1 MTELSV
7 VLISRNQEWNI
18 ARLVESVLRETA
30 SLPSTEI
37 VLVDSVSTDRTP
49 KIAARYPITVLRLRP
64 DQRQTAA
71 AGRYV
76 GYKQTTGDLV
86 LFLDGDM
93 ELCQGWLEQAIT
105 VMQSRSEVGV
115 VCGPVIDRPIAPL
128 KQADEPAEF
137 PEADVA
143 GDEVLQ
149 GGGAAMYRRSV
160 LEQVGTWN
168 PYLYSEEEPEL
179 CLRIR
184 YAGYRVLRL
193 ARPIVFHYSAPADSI
208 STLFGRRSRNLWLG
222 FGQNIRYF
230 LGSPLL
236 WPYLRE
242 RGWAVAPALALTAG
256 IIATMASG
264 LTGHWGWLGL
274 WVACLSLLT
283 IGIAIRK
290 CSLKRGVFSVFQR
303 LLVLEGTIRGLL
315 LKPFDPAGYAGSYEV
330 MTQPNCQLSS
340 GSKGNIS

>member
-30 SLPSTEI
+30 PLPSAEI
-37 VLVDSVSTDRTP
+37 VLVDSVSTDCTTE
-49 KIAARYPITVLRLRP
+49 IAARYPITVLRLRP
-64 DQRQTAA
+64 GQRLTAA

-76 GYKQTTGDLV
+76 GYNQTTGDLV

-93 ELCQGWLEQAIT
+93 ELCQGWLEQAIA
-105 VMQSRSEVGV
+105 VMQSQAEVGV
-115 VCGPVIDRPIAPL
+115 VCGLVIDRPIAPL
-128 KQADEPAEF
+128 KPADEPSEL
-137 PEADVA
+137 PDADAA

-149 GGGAAMYRRSV
+149 SRGAAMYRRSV

-168 PYLYSEEEPEL
+168 PYLYSDEEPEL

-184 YAGYRVLRL
+184 YAGYRVYRL
-193 ARPIVFHYSAPADSI
+193 ARPIVFHYSAPAESF
-208 STLFGRRSRNLWLG
+208 STLLGRRSRNLWLG

-236 WPYLRE
+236 WPYMRE
-242 RGWAVAPALALTAG
+242 RGWAVAPALALSAG
-256 IIATMASG
+256 VIATAVSA

-274 WVACLSLLT
+274 WVACLSVLT
-283 IGIAIRK
+283 IAIAIRK
-290 CSLKRGVFSVFQR
+290 RSLKRGVFSAFQR
-303 LLVLEGTIRGLL
+303 LLILEGTIRGLL
-315 LKPFDPAGYAGSYEV
+315 LKPFDPAGYPGSYEV
-330 MTQPNCQLSS
+330 ITACHSS
-340 GSKGNIS
+340 ESLYGKGGD